1 LGASGRWVAIIRTEV
16 TYLASFGASR
26 EKKMELAAYQRYL
39 DHFNRRDYDGVV
51 AHFCPD
57 AEVRFAGVV
66 LTGHQA
72 IRDFYSFFHDYVI
85 ESISVTKFAA
95 SDELVALEAN
105 VRLEAKMDLSR
116 EQLEK
121 AGYPSLV
128 PLTAGDVFVMPQFI
142 HYHMVDGKFASAAC
156 LVSA

>member
-105 VRLEAKMDLSR
+105 VRLEAKMDWTCN
-116 EQLEK
+116 
-121 AGYPSLV
+121 GFV
-128 PLTAGDVFVMPQFI
+128 PVT
-142 HYHMVDGKFASAAC
+142 
-156 LVSA
+156 